1 MPEPIRGPQRLQPYR
16 PLTGTSARTADF
28 QSAVAKARTGQP
40 VLPPAATPLPAAAP
54 AATPAADT
62 APVVPVVSDDRRRSI
77 DDWVEHHS
85 DANGGFLGFGQTP
98 SHEHVREA
106 LKGHSTELRGLTPDE
121 QRYLVDRML
130 DRWSDGKGG
139 GLGEAGH
146 LADSLGDSPQLRGV
160 VGERFALRAAAL
172 MQQPAGNGSGDDPHS
187 KALALAL
194 GTLQAT
200 SGDLNETTST
210 LAALRQTVVSL
221 GPENAARFMQAL
233 QSRGGADG
241 IQAMARQ
248 RVLTAMNDGPPSPA
262 VSATVQAAFAEA
274 TPFDI
279 DKRDGLRQEMAQALA
294 REWFPDDPAQR
305 DAETRRLDGILGTH
319 QGQVLLFGNGNDGKI
334 GLDGRVGALATIRAD
349 RSITADTL
357 KRTEDPWTNPAI
369 VGLQAQ
375 DNAKQYLTG
384 RGDAAQTL
392 QGTDLDNTV
401 GYAMG
406 FPPAVP
412 KGMSPEEAQAKVA
425 QGQLSYYADGPGK
438 DPVGTVANQIRTIG
452 GANAQV
458 TVLPIQYSS
467 NASGP
472 VQLPLFRVQTASGDK
487 FVDNTGRSY
496 QDFEDWKAHNE
507 LPPGDVTYPT
517 DGHLTL
523 KPDGTVDLSHG
534 NTPKTIDTTWEEVKS
549 VFDGA
554 ALVGGIIAG
563 GILIVGSGGTA
574 TPVLVGIGVAAG
586 GWGVYQTGSELID
599 RSQHGQ
605 SINPFTD
612 GDARMLWLGL
622 AANGT
627 GIAAFASAGAL
638 TRLAG
643 AGARLSPAAARVIG
657 TTQAVA
663 NTANAGA
670 FVDMGIHLAVNW
682 GSMTPEQ
689 RAQGLLTMGF
699 WGATIGVGARATGSP
714 GEMFN
719 PAALTRRL
727 TAAYEPPVARTS
739 ELEGDRVSIVQDPKT
754 GAITIKAGQQ
764 ATDADIALH
773 RDVAR
778 MMAQDRGLQGLI
790 RGWMDEPKPGTLA
803 YSVKYE
809 GIKLDR
815 KIADLQRRLDDPNL
829 TAQQKDALRGD
840 IQTTRAYLDQQ
851 NEALGR
857 MVTDPTQADIEA
869 PSTGQARAEEVQP
882 GLGDA
887 IDNSPYAGQG
897 YYFRTT
903 GPETVPEIVR
913 TDAYDSSH
921 PRLGLVKGD
930 DGVYRIQEVTEG
942 HLPTY
947 APAIAG
953 GAAPKISLPTGLTPE
968 QQTQLTSA
976 LAARDT
982 AVSERDAATDT
993 SVKNAKGQEVVAQS
1007 AEIGELGGMA
1017 YVAQQYPGARLEY
1030 GGPGSGSRPGDFDQV
1045 YRQTLPDGKIRFIV
1059 VEAKGGGSPLGTK
1072 LVNGQVETQGTAEY
1086 FAAIAD
1092 NMRTNLTGQAKT
1104 TGKELLNTYR
1114 YGKTPDGKPAEVVYL
1129 TVRTPIGH
1137 DPVSGAATAPTAT
1150 AKQFDLGTR

>member
-1 MPEPIRGPQRLQPYR
+1 MSPRIESLGTAPSRYGATAVPNRVDFADAVQR
-16 PLTGTSARTADF
+16 ARA
-28 QSAVAKARTGQP
+28 A
-40 VLPPAATPLPAAAP
+40 PPAEPAAPETASPGTAP
-54 AATPAADT
+54 PPT
-62 APVVPVVSDDRRRSI
+62 APVVPVVDGDRRGRI

-85 DANGGFLGFGQTP
+85 DASGGFLGFGQTE
-98 SHEHVREA
+98 SHEHVRNA
-106 LKGHSTELRGLTPDE
+106 LNGQSTELRGLNADE
-121 QRYLVDRML
+121 QRYLLDRML
-130 DRWSDGKGG
+130 DRWSDGSGG
-139 GLGEAGH
+139 GLGQASS
-146 LADSLGDSPQLRGV
+146 LADSLGDTPQLINV
-160 VGERFALRAAAL
+160 VGERLALRAAAL
-172 MQQPAGNGSGDDPHS
+172 MQQPAGNGSADDPHS
-187 KALALAL
+187 KALALVL
-194 GTLQAT
+194 GTVQAT
-200 SGDLNETTST
+200 SGDLNETPATT
-210 LAALRQTVVSL
+210 AALRRTIISL

-233 QSRGGADG
+233 ASRGGADG
-241 IQAMARQ
+241 IEAMARQ
-248 RVLTAMNDGPPSPA
+248 RILTAVNDGPPS
-262 VSATVQAAFAEA
+262 QAASAVVQTVFAQT

-279 DKRDGLRQEMAQALA
+279 DKRQGLRQEMAQALA
-294 REWFPDDPAQR
+294 REWFPDDPTQR
-305 DAETRRLDGILGTH
+305 DAEGRRLDGILGTH
-319 QGQVLLFGNGNDGKI
+319 QGQVLLFGGGNDGKI
-334 GLDGRVGALATIRAD
+334 GLEGRVGALATVRAD

-357 KRTEDPWTNPAI
+357 KRTDDPWTNPAI
-369 VGLQAQ
+369 VGPQAQ
-375 DNAKQYLTG
+375 DNAKQFLTG
-384 RGDAAQTL
+384 RGDDPQTL
-392 QGTDLDNTV
+392 QGTDLDNTI

-406 FPPAVP
+406 FPPEVP
-412 KGMSPEEAQAKVA
+412 KGMSPEEAQSKVA
-425 QGQLSYYADGPGK
+425 QGQLSYYAEGPGK
-438 DPVGTVANQIRTIG
+438 DPVGKVVAQIRAVG
-452 GANAQV
+452 GENAQV

-472 VQLPLFRVQTASGDK
+472 VQLTLFRVHTASGDK

-523 KPDGTVDLSHG
+523 KADGTVNLSHG
-534 NTPKTIDTTWEEVKS
+534 NTPKTVDTTWEEVKS

-563 GILIVGSGGTA
+563 GALIIGSGGTA

-586 GWGVYQTGSELID
+586 GWGVYQTGSALID

-657 TTQAVA
+657 TTEAVA

-670 FVDMGIHLAVNW
+670 FVDMGIHLASNW

-699 WGATIGVGARATGSP
+699 WGATIGVGARQARSP

-727 TAAYEPPVARTS
+727 TAAYEPPVVRTS
-739 ELEGDRVSIVQDPKT
+739 ELEGDRVSIVQDPNT
-754 GAITIKAGQQ
+754 GEITIKAGQQ

-778 MMAQDRGLQGLI
+778 MMAQDRGLQGLV
-790 RGWMDEPKPGTLA
+790 RGWAGEPKPGTLA
-803 YSVKYE
+803 YSIKYE

-815 KIADLQRRLDDPNL
+815 RIADLQRRLDDPNL

-851 NEALGR
+851 NEAVGR
-857 MVTDPTQADIEA
+857 TITDPSQMDVEA
-869 PSTGQARAEEVQP
+869 PSTGQARAEEIQP

-903 GPETVPEIVR
+903 GLETVPEIVR
-913 TDAYDSSH
+913 TDPYDSSH
-921 PRLGLVKGD
+921 PRLGLVKSD

-953 GAAPKISLPTGLTPE
+953 GASARISLPAGLTPE
-968 QQTQLTSA
+968 QQTQFNSA
-976 LAARDT
+976 LTDRDT
-982 AVSERDAATDT
+982 AVLERDAATDT
-993 SVKNAKGQEVVAQS
+993 SVKNAKGQEVVNQS
-1007 AEIGELGGMA
+1007 AEIGELGAMG
-1017 YVAQQYPGARLEY
+1017 YVAQQYRGAALEY

-1059 VEAKGGGSPLGTK
+1059 VEAKGGGSPLGTR
-1072 LVNGQVETQGTAEY
+1072 LVNGRVETQGTPEY
-1086 FAAIAD
+1086 FVAIARNMDD
-1092 NMRTNLTGQAKT
+1092 NMTGQAAT
-1104 TGKELLNTYR
+1104 TGNDLLSAYR
-1114 YGKTPDGKPAEVVYL
+1114 HGETPEGKPAEVVYL
-1129 TVRTPIGH
+1129 TVRTPISHGS
-1137 DPVSGAATAPTAT
+1137 SGATAPVAT
-1150 AKQFDLGTR
+1150 AKQFDLGTGR

>member
-1 MPEPIRGPQRLQPYR
+1 MSPRIDSLGTAPSRFGPAQRG
-16 PLTGTSARTADF
+16 GDF
-28 QSAVAKARTGQP
+28 ASAVQRARAA
-40 VLPPAATPLPAAAP
+40 PPAEPPPPKPAPAGGGPSDAAP
-54 AATPAADT
+54 T
-62 APVVPVVSDDRRRSI
+62 APVVPVVSEDRRRGI

-85 DANGGFLGFGQTP
+85 DANGGFLGFGQTE
-98 SHEHVREA
+98 SHEHVRNA
-106 LKGHSTELRGLTPDE
+106 LNGQSTELKGLNTDE
-121 QRYLVDRML
+121 QRYLLDRML

-139 GLGEAGH
+139 GLGQASD
-146 LADSLGDSPQLRGV
+146 LTKALGDSPQLRGV

-172 MQQPAGNGSGDDPHS
+172 MQQPAGNGSAADPHS
-187 KALALAL
+187 KARALVL
-194 GTLQAT
+194 GTIQAT
-200 SGDLNETTST
+200 SGDLQHTPAT

-221 GPENAARFMQAL
+221 SPENAARFMQAL

-241 IQAMARQ
+241 IEAMARQ
-248 RVLTAMNDGPPSPA
+248 RILTAMNDGPPGPA
-262 VSATVQAAFAEA
+262 VSAVVQSVYAQT

-279 DKRDGLRQEMAQALA
+279 DKREGLRQEMAQALA
-294 REWFPDDPAQR
+294 REWFPDDPGQR
-305 DAETRRLDGILGTH
+305 DAEARRLDGILGTH

-334 GLDGRVGALATIRAD
+334 GLEGRVGALATVRAD
-349 RSITADTL
+349 RGITADTL

-369 VGLQAQ
+369 VGPQAQ
-375 DNAKQYLTG
+375 DNAKQFLAG
-384 RGDAAQTL
+384 RGDDPQTL
-392 QGTDLDNTV
+392 QGTDLDNTI

-406 FPPAVP
+406 FPPAVS
-412 KGMSPEEAQAKVA
+412 KDAEAAQAKAA
-425 QGQLSYYADGPGK
+425 QGQFSYFADGPGK
-438 DPVGTVANQIRTIG
+438 DPVGKVVAQIRAVG
-452 GANAQV
+452 GDNPQV

-472 VQLPLFRVQTASGDK
+472 VQLPLFRVHTASGDK

-496 QDFEDWKAHNE
+496 QDFADWKANNE

-523 KPDGTVDLSHG
+523 KADGTVDLSHG
-534 NTPKTIDTTWEEVKS
+534 NTPKTVDTAWEEVKS
-549 VFDGA
+549 VFDGV

-563 GILIVGSGGTA
+563 GALIIGSGGTA
-574 TPVLVGIGVAAG
+574 TPVLVGIGAAAG
-586 GWGVYQTGSELID
+586 AWGVYQTGSELID

-622 AANGT
+622 VANGT
-627 GIAAFASAGAL
+627 GIAAFGSAGAL

-657 TTQAVA
+657 TTQALA

-670 FVDMGIHLAVNW
+670 FVDMGIHLATNW

-689 RAQGLLTMGF
+689 RAQGLLAMGF
-699 WGATIGVGARATGSP
+699 WGATIGVGARQARSP

-727 TAAYEPPVARTS
+727 TAAYEPPVVRTS
-739 ELEGDRVSIVQDPKT
+739 EVEGNRVSIVRDPKT
-754 GAITIKAGQQ
+754 GTYTIKAGPQ
-764 ATDADIALH
+764 ASDADIALH

-778 MMAQDRGLQGLI
+778 MMAQGEGLQGLV
-790 RGWMDEPKPGTLA
+790 RGWTGEPKPGTLA

-815 KIADLQRRLDDPNL
+815 KLADLQRRLDDPTL
-829 TAQQKDALRGD
+829 TPQQKDQLRGD
-840 IQTTRAYLDQQ
+840 IQTTRAYLDQH
-851 NEALGR
+851 NESLGR
-857 MVTDPTQADIEA
+857 IITDPAQRDVEA
-869 PSTGQARAEEVQP
+869 PSTGQARAEEIQP

-913 TDAYDSSH
+913 TEPYDSSH

-930 DGVYRIQEVTEG
+930 DGIYRIQEVTNG
-942 HLPTY
+942 NLPTY
-947 APAIAG
+947 APVITG
-953 GAAPKISLPTGLTPE
+953 NVAPKINLPAGLSLA
-968 QQTQLTSA
+968 QQQDLKSA

-982 AVSERDAATDT
+982 AVLERDAATDKT
-993 SVKNAKGQEVVAQS
+993 VKNAKGQEVVNQS
-1007 AEIGELGGMA
+1007 AEIGELGGMSF
-1017 YVAQQYPGARLEY
+1017 VAQRYPDARLEY

-1045 YRQTLPDGKIRFIV
+1045 YRQTLPDGKIRFVV
-1059 VEAKGGGSPLGTK
+1059 VEAKGGSSPLGTR

-1086 FAAIAD
+1086 FAAIAN
-1092 NMRTNLTGQAKT
+1092 NMRYNMDGPAAA
-1104 TGKELLNTYR
+1104 TGKDLSNAYR
-1114 YGKTPDGKPAEVVYL
+1114 FGKTADGKPAEIVYL
-1129 TVRTPIGH
+1129 TVRTPISQAPGG
-1137 DPVSGAATAPTAT
+1137 GAAAPVAT
-1150 AKQFDLGTR
+1150 AKQFDLGA

>member
-1 MPEPIRGPQRLQPYR
+1 MSPRIEPLGTAPPRLGPAQRGV
-16 PLTGTSARTADF
+16 DF
-28 QSAVAKARTGQP
+28 ASAVQRARAA
-40 VLPPAATPLPAAAP
+40 PPADPAPQKPATPEASPP
-54 AATPAADT
+54 SPPT
-62 APVVPVVSDDRRRSI
+62 APVVPVVSADRRQGI

-85 DANGGFLGFGQTP
+85 DANGGFLGFGQTE
-98 SHEHVREA
+98 SHEHVRNA
-106 LKGHSTELRGLTPDE
+106 LNGQSTELKGLNADE
-121 QRYLVDRML
+121 QRYLLDRML

-139 GLGEAGH
+139 GLGQASS
-146 LADSLGDSPQLRGV
+146 LANALGDSPQLRGV

-172 MQQPAGNGSGDDPHS
+172 MQQPAGNGSASDPHS
-187 KALALAL
+187 KALALVL
-194 GTLQAT
+194 GTVQAT
-200 SGDLNETTST
+200 SGDLQHTPETLS
-210 LAALRQTVVSL
+210 ALRGTIVSL

-248 RVLTAMNDGPPSPA
+248 RILTAMNDGPPSPA
-262 VSATVQAAFAEA
+262 VSAVVQTVYAQT
-274 TPFDI
+274 TPLDI
-279 DKRDGLRQEMAQALA
+279 DKRDGLRQEMAQAIA

-319 QGQVLLFGNGNDGKI
+319 QGQVLLFGGGNDGKI
-334 GLDGRVGALATIRAD
+334 GLEGRVGALATVRAD

-357 KRTEDPWTNPAI
+357 KQTEDPWTNPAI
-369 VGLQAQ
+369 VGPQAQ

-384 RGDAAQTL
+384 RGDDPQTL
-392 QGTDLDNTV
+392 QGTDLDNTI

-412 KGMSPEEAQAKVA
+412 KDAEGAQAKAA
-425 QGQLSYYADGPGK
+425 QGQFSYFADGPGK
-438 DPVGTVANQIRTIG
+438 DPVGKVVAQIRAVG
-452 GANAQV
+452 GDNPQV

-472 VQLPLFRVQTASGDK
+472 VQLPLFRVHTASGDK

-496 QDFEDWKAHNE
+496 QDFADWKANNE

-523 KPDGTVDLSHG
+523 KADGTVDLSHG
-534 NTPKTIDTTWEEVKS
+534 NTPKTVDTTWEEVKG
-549 VFDGA
+549 VLDTV

-563 GILIVGSGGTA
+563 GALIIGTGGTA
-574 TPVLVGIGVAAG
+574 TPILVGIGVAAG
-586 GWGVYQTGSELID
+586 GWGAYQTGAELID

-622 AANGT
+622 VANGT

-643 AGARLSPAAARVIG
+643 AGARLSPAAARVVG

-670 FVDMGIHLAVNW
+670 FVDMGIHLATNW

-699 WGATIGVGARATGSP
+699 WGATIGVGARQARSP

-727 TAAYEPPVARTS
+727 TAAYEPPVVRSS
-739 ELEGDRVSIVQDPKT
+739 EMEGDRVAIVRDPQT
-754 GAITIKAGQQ
+754 GTYTIKAGPQ

-778 MMAQDRGLQGLI
+778 MMAQGEGLQGLV
-790 RGWMDEPKPGTLA
+790 RGWTGEPKPGTLA
-803 YSVKYE
+803 YSIKYE

-815 KIADLQRRLDDPNL
+815 KLADLQRRLDDPSL
-829 TAQQKDALRGD
+829 TPQQKDALRGD
-840 IQTTRAYLDQQ
+840 IQTTRAYLDQHT
-851 NEALGR
+851 ESLGR
-857 MVTDPTQADIEA
+857 VVTDPSQRDVEA
-869 PSTGQARAEEVQP
+869 PSTGQARAEEIQP

-913 TDAYDSSH
+913 TDPYDSSH

-930 DGVYRIQEVTEG
+930 DGVYRIHEVTEG

-947 APAIAG
+947 APAITG
-953 GAAPKISLPTGLTPE
+953 GAAPKIRLPAGLTPE
-968 QQTQLTSA
+968 LQTQFNST

-982 AVSERDAATDT
+982 AVTERDAATDI

-1007 AEIGELGGMA
+1007 AEIGELGAMG

-1045 YRQTLPDGKIRFIV
+1045 YRQALPDGSVRLIV
-1059 VEAKGGGSPLGTK
+1059 VEAKGGGSPLGTR
-1072 LVNGQVETQGTAEY
+1072 LVNGQVETQGTPEY
-1086 FAAIAD
+1086 FAAIAG
-1092 NMRTNLTGQAKT
+1092 NMRRNMTGQAAT
-1104 TGKELLNTYR
+1104 TGRDLSNVYR
-1114 YGKTPDGKPAEVVYL
+1114 YGKTPDGKPAEIVYL

-1137 DPVSGAATAPTAT
+1137 DPATGAATAPTVT
-1150 AKQFDLGTR
+1150 AKEFDLGTR